1 MPVKIKGS
9 NIVVF
14 YIIITTPVTYIY
26 FLSYLFSFF
35 KTLEL
40 TVNTIR
46 GLIICSVTFTLIH
59 L

>member
-40 TVNTIR
+40 TAKTIR